1 MMENLNRVTIVIHGT
16 EYTLMTDEDP
26 ARVEEL
32 GTQLDKKV
40 REVLD
45 QSDRITFSDAA
56 ILCAMDYLNLLDKA
70 DQSADNMR
78 VQIKEYLEDV
88 ARSKIE
94 IEELKRQ
101 IDKQKR
107 ENAILEAKLKVSDL
121 EKK

>member
-1 MMENLNRVTIVIHGT
+1 MEQLNRVTIVIHGT
-16 EYTLMTDEDP
+16 EYTLMTDEDT

-32 GTQLDKKV
+32 GRELDKKI
-40 REVLD
+40 REVLS
-45 QSDRITFSDAA
+45 QSDRISFSDAA
-56 ILCAMDYLNLLDKA
+56 ILCAMDYLNQLDKA

-101 IDKQKR
+101 VDKQKR

-121 EKK
+121 EK